1 MDFYVWSDMAL
12 NFTPNFIELIRILR
26 NNPTF
31 RVMNNGIS
39 SKTCR
44 MTRDIR
50 QGCPVSSTV
59 KFNSWNTKIYI
70 HGIKFGN
77 DNEIKMI
84 QLADDSTYPLR
95 DIKSFKNE
103 VKLIHK
109 FSNVA
114 GLKLNINNS

>member
-1 MDFYVWSDMAL
+1 MAL

-50 QGCPVSSTV
+50 QGCLISALLLSLTV
-59 KFNSWNTKIYI
+59 
-70 HGIKFGN
+70 
-77 DNEIKMI
+77 EI
-84 QLADDSTYPLR
+84 LPLR
-95 DIKSFKNE
+95 IKRYTWYKIW
-103 VKLIHK
+103 KR
-109 FSNVA
+109 
-114 GLKLNINNS
+114 